1 MESGLLA
8 HYDLETDTRV
18 LPYGHD
24 VRRAALY
31 IYKTRKR
38 QGISY
43 LVSWDSSVSV
53 VVRLWTSKLRK
64 HD

>member
-1 MESGLLA
+1 MHMLIHG
-8 HYDLETDTRV
+8 YD
-18 LPYGHD
+18 G
-24 VRRAALY
+24 VRRAAVY

-43 LVSWDSSVSV
+43 LVSWNGSVIV
-53 VVRLWTSKLRK
+53 VVKLWTSKLMN